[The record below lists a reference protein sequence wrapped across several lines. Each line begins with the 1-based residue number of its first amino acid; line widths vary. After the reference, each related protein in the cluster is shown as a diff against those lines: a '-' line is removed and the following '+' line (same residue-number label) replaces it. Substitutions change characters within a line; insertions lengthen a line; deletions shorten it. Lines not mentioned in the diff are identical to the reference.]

1 KMNNHTSVTRF
12 LLLGFSE
19 VRELQLLVHA
29 ALFLLVYLV
38 ALTGNLLILAI
49 PTLDQHLHT
58 PMYFFLR
65 NLSLLDLC
73 YITTTVP
80 KSILNSLTNS
90 RSISFLGCTT
100 QVLLMILFGGS
111 EFFILTAMSYD
122 RYAAICCPLRY
133 DTIMDQE
140 VCRKMATASWLSGG
154 FYSLMHMAATFSSH
168 FCGPRIIHQF
178 FCDVPQ
184 LLKLMCP
191 GEARAEICVL
201 VLSVILCLGCFV
213 SILVSYVHIFLA
225 VLKMPATEGWTK
237 AFSTCL
243 PHLIVVFLYLCTS
256 SFAHLKPPSSSPSQL
271 DLLVSVFYT
280 VLPPTLNPLIYS
292 LRNKDMKA
300 TLGKIFSVHFISR
313 VN

>member
-1 KMNNHTSVTRF
+1 MANVSMATEF
-12 LLLGFSE
+12 LLLGVSE
-19 VRELQLLVHA
+19 VRELQLAHA

-38 ALTGNLLILAI
+38 ALTGNLLII
-49 PTLDQHLHT
+49 TITSLDQRLHS

-65 NLSLLDLC
+65 HLSILDLC
-73 YITTTVP
+73 LISATVP

-100 QVLLMILFGGS
+100 QVFVLILSGGS
-111 EFFILTAMSYD
+111 EVFILTAMSYD

-133 DTIMDQE
+133 DIIMNRE
-140 VCRKMATASWLSGG
+140 VCGKMAAVSWLSGG
-154 FYSLMHMAATFSSH
+154 LYSLMHTATTFSSH
-168 FCGPRIIHQF
+168 FCAPHIIHQF
-178 FCDVPQ
+178 FCEVPQ

-191 GEARAEICVL
+191 GEARAEVSVL
-201 VLSVILCLGCFV
+201 VLSVILFSGCFL
-213 SILVSYVHIFLA
+213 SILVSYVHILLA
-225 VLKMPATEGWTK
+225 VLKMPATEGRTK
-237 AFSTCL
+237 AFSTCM
-243 PHLIVVFLYLCTS
+243 PHLAVVSLFLFTS
-256 SFAHLKPPSSSPSQL
+256 AFAHLKPPSSSPSTL

-300 TLGKIFSVHFISR
+300 ALGKIFSVHFTSG

>member
-1 KMNNHTSVTRF
+1 MANVSIVTDF

-19 VRELQLLVHA
+19 VRELQFVHA
-29 ALFLLVYLV
+29 TLFLLVYLV
-38 ALTGNLLILAI
+38 ALMGNLLNVTIT
-49 PTLDQHLHT
+49 TLDQRLHT

-65 NLSLLDLC
+65 NLSLIDLC
-73 YITTTVP
+73 YITATIP

-111 EFFILTAMSYD
+111 ELFILTVMSYD

-133 DTIMDQE
+133 DIIMDRE
-140 VCRKMATASWLSGG
+140 VCGKMATASWLSGG
-154 FYSLMHMAATFSSH
+154 LYSLIHTATTFSSH
-168 FCGPRIIHQF
+168 FCGPRIIHQY
-178 FCDVPQ
+178 FCEIPQ

-201 VLSVILCLGCFV
+201 IVSVILGLGCFV

-225 VLKMPATEGWTK
+225 VLKMSATEGQTK

-243 PHLIVVFLYLCTS
+243 PHLAVVSLYLFTG
-256 SFAHLKPPSSSPSQL
+256 SFAHLKPPSSSPSTL
-271 DLLVSVFYT
+271 DLLGSVLYT

-300 TLGKIFSVHFISR
+300 ALGKIFSVHFISGM
-313 VN
+313 N